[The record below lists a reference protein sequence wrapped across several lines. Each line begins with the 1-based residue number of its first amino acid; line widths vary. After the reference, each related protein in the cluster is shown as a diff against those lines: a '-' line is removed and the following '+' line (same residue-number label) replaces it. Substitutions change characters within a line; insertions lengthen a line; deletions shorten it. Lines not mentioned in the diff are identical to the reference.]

1 MKAEKNRI
9 EDLLTPEE
17 VCALL
22 KIKKQRLYEWVHFE
36 KIPYIKIGRFLRFS
50 GKRIKEWLEENT
62 HDTME
67 ENEIRSE

>member
-1 MKAEKNRI
+1 MKTGKNVI

-17 VCALL
+17 VCSLL
-22 KIKKQRLYEWVHFE
+22 KIKKQRLYEWVHFDR
-36 KIPYIKIGRFLRFS
+36 IPYIKIVRFLRFS

-62 HDTME
+62 HDTIE